1 MNKDDLNENN
11 ESFIEKVVKFP
22 IDTVFSLANTI
33 TNIFSEKPKIIIN
46 ESINDISSMN
56 GGHTNNFT
64 SKYLMEVSKVKSN
77 ALNGLLN
84 HNENDIFNMNIRS
97 ENKSISAYIN
107 NKQNEN
113 KIIKNN
119 FIEEIK
125 NERNEHEK
133 NNFFRKDNIIQNEAI
148 RQLKKKQFNEKI
160 VKKLNVQLGIIDDQ
174 MMLIENTEVNK
185 DIAGTIKAVN
195 EKLKQLSAGI
205 DINEIEKA
213 VEDMQDLKEKNN
225 EMNEEFGE
233 AINNAVDEDP
243 DIEDELNRLEAE
255 MNNYPNANKEQLV
268 SSKVKTNEI
277 QPAEIPVGNLEFY

>member
-1 MNKDDLNENN
+1 MGCTNDP
-11 ESFIEKVVKFP
+11 KVKG
-22 IDTVFSLANTI
+22 
-33 TNIFSEKPKIIIN
+33 SEKEQLRNLKIQLKLKSSEI
-46 ESINDISSMN
+46 ESKIRDKNKEVDKCKNSAKS
-56 GGHTNNFT
+56 
-64 SKYLMEVSKVKSN
+64 YLKI
-77 ALNGLLN
+77 G
-84 HNENDIFNMNIRS
+84 
-97 ENKSISAYIN
+97 NK
-107 NKQNEN
+107 
-113 KIIKNN
+113 
-119 FIEEIK
+119 
-125 NERNEHEK
+125 
-133 NNFFRKDNIIQNEAI
+133 NEAI

-174 MMLIENTEVNK
+174 MMLIENSEVNK

-255 MNNYPNANKEQLV
+255 MNNYPNANQEQLV
-268 SSKVKTNEI
+268 SSKIKTNER
-277 QPAEIPVGNLEFY
+277 QAAKIPVGNLEFY

>member
-1 MNKDDLNENN
+1 MGCDNDP
-11 ESFIEKVVKFP
+11 KVKG
-22 IDTVFSLANTI
+22 
-33 TNIFSEKPKIIIN
+33 SEKEQLRRLKNQLKLKSSEVESKIRDKN
-46 ESINDISSMN
+46 KEVDKCKNSAKS
-56 GGHTNNFT
+56 
-64 SKYLMEVSKVKSN
+64 YLKI
-77 ALNGLLN
+77 G
-84 HNENDIFNMNIRS
+84 
-97 ENKSISAYIN
+97 NK
-107 NKQNEN
+107 
-113 KIIKNN
+113 
-119 FIEEIK
+119 
-125 NERNEHEK
+125 
-133 NNFFRKDNIIQNEAI
+133 NEAI

-195 EKLKQLSAGI
+195 EKLKQISAGI

-243 DIEDELNRLEAE
+243 DIEDELNQLEAE

-268 SSKVKTNEI
+268 SSKVKTNER
-277 QPAEIPVGNLEFY
+277 QAAKIPVGNLEFY

>member
-1 MNKDDLNENN
+1 MGCTNDP
-11 ESFIEKVVKFP
+11 KVKG
-22 IDTVFSLANTI
+22 
-33 TNIFSEKPKIIIN
+33 SEKEQLIKLKNQLKLKASEVESKIRDKN
-46 ESINDISSMN
+46 KEVDKCKNSAKS
-56 GGHTNNFT
+56 
-64 SKYLMEVSKVKSN
+64 YLKI
-77 ALNGLLN
+77 G
-84 HNENDIFNMNIRS
+84 
-97 ENKSISAYIN
+97 NK
-107 NKQNEN
+107 
-113 KIIKNN
+113 
-119 FIEEIK
+119 
-125 NERNEHEK
+125 
-133 NNFFRKDNIIQNEAI
+133 NEAI

-174 MMLIENTEVNK
+174 MMLIEDSEVNK

-255 MNNYPNANKEQLV
+255 MNNYPNANQEQLV
-268 SSKVKTNEI
+268 SSKIKTNER
-277 QPAEIPVGNLEFY
+277 QAAKIPVGNLEFY

>member
-1 MNKDDLNENN
+1 MGCTNDP
-11 ESFIEKVVKFP
+11 KVKG
-22 IDTVFSLANTI
+22 
-33 TNIFSEKPKIIIN
+33 SEKEQLIKLKASEKEQLIKLKNQLKLKASEVESKIRDKN
-46 ESINDISSMN
+46 KEVDKCKNSAKS
-56 GGHTNNFT
+56 
-64 SKYLMEVSKVKSN
+64 YLKI
-77 ALNGLLN
+77 G
-84 HNENDIFNMNIRS
+84 
-97 ENKSISAYIN
+97 NK
-107 NKQNEN
+107 
-113 KIIKNN
+113 
-119 FIEEIK
+119 
-125 NERNEHEK
+125 
-133 NNFFRKDNIIQNEAI
+133 NEAI

-174 MMLIENTEVNK
+174 MMLIEDSEVNK

-268 SSKVKTNEI
+268 SSKVKTNER
-277 QPAEIPVGNLEFY
+277 QAAKIPVGNLEFY

>member
-1 MNKDDLNENN
+1 MGCTNN
-11 ESFIEKVVKFP
+11 PKVKG
-22 IDTVFSLANTI
+22 
-33 TNIFSEKPKIIIN
+33 SEKEQLIKLKNQLKLKGSEKEQLRNLKIQLKLKSSEI
-46 ESINDISSMN
+46 ESKIRDKNKEVDKCKNQAKS
-56 GGHTNNFT
+56 
-64 SKYLMEVSKVKSN
+64 YLKI
-77 ALNGLLN
+77 G
-84 HNENDIFNMNIRS
+84 
-97 ENKSISAYIN
+97 NK
-107 NKQNEN
+107 
-113 KIIKNN
+113 
-119 FIEEIK
+119 
-125 NERNEHEK
+125 
-133 NNFFRKDNIIQNEAI
+133 NEAI

-174 MMLIENTEVNK
+174 MMLIENSEVNK

-268 SSKVKTNEI
+268 SSKVKTNER
-277 QPAEIPVGNLEFY
+277 QDAKIPVGNLEFY

>member
-1 MNKDDLNENN
+1 MGCIDDP
-11 ESFIEKVVKFP
+11 KVKG
-22 IDTVFSLANTI
+22 
-33 TNIFSEKPKIIIN
+33 SEKEQLRTLKIQLKIK
-46 ESINDISSMN
+46 SSEID
-56 GGHTNNFT
+56 
-64 SKYLMEVSKVKSN
+64 SK
-77 ALNGLLN
+77 
-84 HNENDIFNMNIRS
+84 IRD
-97 ENKSISAYIN
+97 N
-107 NKQNEN
+107 NKEVN
-113 KIIKNN
+113 KCKNSAKSYLKIGN
-119 FIEEIK
+119 K
-125 NERNEHEK
+125 
-133 NNFFRKDNIIQNEAI
+133 NEAI

-174 MMLIENTEVNK
+174 MMLIEDSEVNK

-255 MNNYPNANKEQLV
+255 MNNYPNANQEQLV
-268 SSKVKTNEI
+268 SSKIKTNER
-277 QPAEIPVGNLEFY
+277 QPAKIPVGNLEFY